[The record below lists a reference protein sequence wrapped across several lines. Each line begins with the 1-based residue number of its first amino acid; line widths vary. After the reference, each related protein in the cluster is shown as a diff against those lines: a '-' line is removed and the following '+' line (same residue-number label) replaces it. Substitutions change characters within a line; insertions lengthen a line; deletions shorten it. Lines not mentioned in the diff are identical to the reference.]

1 MSFDNDFDDA
11 SLRANK
17 GFLGTAGGSMIRVAL
32 LFGSGAV
39 ALALIL
45 TPIVEERSRDRVA
58 FTNPG
63 IDFTATGSVA
73 SRQSQ
78 GSYVIRRSVL
88 QPDPE
93 AVCIIRANGS
103 RHGHC

>member
-45 TPIVEERSRDRVA
+45 TPIVEER
-58 FTNPG
+58 
-63 IDFTATGSVA
+63 
-73 SRQSQ
+73 
-78 GSYVIRRSVL
+78 
-88 QPDPE
+88 
-93 AVCIIRANGS
+93 
-103 RHGHC
+103 